1 MSVRSLGWC
10 PVLAGP
16 DADEEVITMVIDNI
30 SRTFQQASGAE
41 RGFLDLLK
49 PSPERLFQRLCLVIG
64 INVAAQM
71 TGANVIS
78 HYGKTIFKEFLNLED
93 TKAFF
98 LNAGVLT
105 WKILAAVSAYLNVDR
120 FSRKPL
126 FIASV

>member
-1 MSVRSLGWC
+1 
-10 PVLAGP
+10 
-16 DADEEVITMVIDNI
+16 MVIDNI